1 MPTVRIVA
9 TLSTYATALG
19 EIMWIS
25 NVSQGTQTLSG
36 ITNRSR
42 TAGGLGAEILA
53 GTRLTAITIGTLDPL
68 TALTLVGILAEPA
81 LDGLATA
88 VGITGMAN
96 QAEALKAAGR
106 VQADRIQSTR
116 FLGTLIHILATH
128 IGITS
133 ESLRADTSD
142 LITRRPTLRIGSTTV
157 RLAHVLVLCSTSLI
171 GIAIGAGITGAT
183 ALTQSIFTVGILAT
197 VG

>member
-1 MPTVRIVA
+1 
-9 TLSTYATALG
+9 
-19 EIMWIS
+19 MWIS

-42 TAGGLGAEILA
+42 TAGSLRAEILA
-53 GTRLTAITIGTLDPL
+53 STRLTTIAIGTLDPL

-116 FLGTLIHILATH
+116 LLGTLIHILATH

-142 LITRRPTLRIGSTTV
+142 LITCRPTLRIGSTTV
-157 RLAHVLVLCSTSLI
+157 RLAHILVLCSTSLI